1 MFIPLGSNGLLYMSN
16 LLLSN
21 GVIKDSGSLLVGR
34 LLSSDGS
41 FLPNG
46 VLQDIGPLY
55 HFGFLHQNGSLYP
68 FGFLLNSGPLL
79 VFGFLPLSC
88 SLKYSM
94 LIYACGLCQSPFDVF
109 HVERQDTRE
118 RRTYTVFS
126 ELDSPLY
133 PEESRLVLD
142 PIPPPPGVGPG
153 RNEHKNKVIVVLPR
167 LLPGLLDP
175 G

>member
-1 MFIPLGSNGLLYMSN
+1 MFSSLGSNGFLYMSN

-21 GVIKDSGSLLVGR
+21 GVNKNSGSLLVGR

-41 FLPNG
+41 LLPNG

-79 VFGFLPLSC
+79 VFGFLLLFCP
-88 SLKYSM
+88 LKYSV
-94 LIYACGLCQSPFDVF
+94 LIYACGLCRSSFDIF

-118 RRTYTVFS
+118 RRTYTMFS
-126 ELDSPLY
+126 KLDSPLY
-133 PEESRLVLD
+133 PEKSRLIFD
-142 PIPPPPGVGPG
+142 PIPPPLCICPG
-153 RNEHKNKVIVVLPR
+153 RNEHEDKIVIVLP
-167 LLPGLLDP
+167 
-175 G
+175 